1 MNVALTGVDLDI
13 HRQRIRHSSAK
24 MSDPPKKRGLTL
36 YENLLTPEQRAER
49 DAAEAKTQAEEERK
63 KKKDGRV
70 TWSIQL
76 R

>member
-1 MNVALTGVDLDI
+1 
-13 HRQRIRHSSAK
+13 

-49 DAAEAKTQAEEERK
+49 DAAEAKALAEEERK

-70 TWSIQL
+70 TWSVQL